1 MDPRKRLKSFIL
13 ASVIVLMAVFVGVG
27 MISGARIFAQTTG
40 TEGSG
45 TAGSRG
51 AAAAETGQTSDQAA
65 GQAAGMQSDVP
76 RGKASM
82 SSYAFLAAAVAFG
95 LGAVGAGIAIG
106 NVGAAAM
113 GAVAEKPEIAG
124 QALIFV
130 ALAEGLVV
138 FGFITAL
145 MILGK
150 V

>member
-1 MDPRKRLKSFIL
+1 MDKPCRKLKLQITQSIVVLFTVIAIIGTL
-13 ASVIVLMAVFVGVG
+13 FCAS
-27 MISGARIFAQTTG
+27 SFAQTPLDGG
-40 TEGSG
+40 TIGPE
-45 TAGSRG
+45 
-51 AAAAETGQTSDQAA
+51 
-65 GQAAGMQSDVP
+65 
-76 RGKASM
+76 M
-82 SSYAFLAAAVAFG
+82 SSEKADVMKYGLIAAAVAFG
-95 LGAVGAGIAIG
+95 LGAIGAGIAISH
-106 NVGAAAM
+106 VGAAAM